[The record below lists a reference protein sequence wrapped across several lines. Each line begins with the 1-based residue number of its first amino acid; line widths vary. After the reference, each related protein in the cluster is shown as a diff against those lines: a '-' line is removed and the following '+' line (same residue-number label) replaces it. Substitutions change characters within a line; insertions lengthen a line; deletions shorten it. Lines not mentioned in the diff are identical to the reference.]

1 MPYWRL
7 SSFYFVYF
15 GTLGVLLPYWSPYL
29 ASLGFSLAEIGKLM
43 AIIMVTKMI
52 APYIW
57 AWLADQSRSSMRLVR
72 LATLLSA
79 IFYLGVFFGTGF
91 WWLMVVMTLFTF
103 FWNAVLP
110 QVEVTTLNHLGDD
123 NDRYGKVRLWGSIGF
138 IFSSLVLGYAL
149 DSNPASLVLP
159 VVMIF
164 LTGIFISTVFI
175 PDVGKPAHLEQAGIV
190 RYILQY
196 PELMSFLM
204 VSFLLQVS
212 HAPYYTFYTL
222 YLSGYGYSKTVIG
235 ILWAVGVLFEVILF
249 LNLHRILKHVRFR
262 VLLIGSCLITGL
274 RWLTIGLFPE
284 SLLLLVLAQVLHAI
298 SFGLFHGVAVSMV
311 HRYFTG
317 RHQHRGMALY
327 GSISF
332 GAGGAVGSLASGY
345 MMGWI
350 GASFTFAV
358 ASLVALIAAVLAW
371 FSVKGKFEKPA

>member
-29 ASLGFSLAEIGKLM
+29 ASLGYSLAEIGKLM
-43 AIIMVTKMI
+43 AILMATKMI
-52 APYIW
+52 APIIW
-57 AWLADQSRSSMRLVR
+57 AWLADRSRTSMRLVR
-72 LATLLSA
+72 VSALLSA

-91 WWLMVVMTLFTF
+91 WWLSGVMMLFTF
-103 FWNAVLP
+103 FWNAELP

-123 NDRYGKVRLWGSIGF
+123 DNRYGKIRLWGSVGF
-138 IFSSLVLGYAL
+138 IVSSLFVGYAL

-159 VVMIF
+159 VIMIF
-164 LTGIFISTVFI
+164 LTAIFISTVFI
-175 PDVGKPAHLEQAGIV
+175 PDAGKPAHPEQGGIV

-204 VSFLLQVS
+204 VSFLLQAS
-212 HAPYYTFYTL
+212 HAPYYAFYTL
-222 YLSGYGYSKTVIG
+222 YLSDYGYSKTVIG
-235 ILWAVGVLFEVILF
+235 MLWAMGVLFEVILF
-249 LNLHRILKHVRFR
+249 LSLHRFLRPVRFR
-262 VLLIGSCLITGL
+262 ALIIGSCIVTVL
-274 RWLTIGLFPE
+274 RWLIIGLFPE

-332 GAGGAVGSLASGY
+332 GAGGAVGSLTSGY
-345 MMGWI
+345 MMGWF
-350 GASFTFAV
+350 GASFTFAA

-371 FSVKGKFEKPA
+371 FRVAKPNHGSA

>member
-1 MPYWRL
+1 
-7 SSFYFVYF
+7 
-15 GTLGVLLPYWSPYL
+15 
-29 ASLGFSLAEIGKLM
+29 
-43 AIIMVTKMI
+43 MVTKMI

>member
-29 ASLGFSLAEIGKLM
+29 ASLGYSLAEIGKLM
-43 AIIMVTKMI
+43 AILMATKMI
-52 APYIW
+52 APIIW
-57 AWLADQSRSSMRLVR
+57 AWLADRSRTSMRLVR
-72 LATLLSA
+72 VSALLSA

-91 WWLMVVMTLFTF
+91 WWLSGVMMLFTF
-103 FWNAVLP
+103 FWNAELP
-110 QVEVTTLNHLGDD
+110 QVEVTTLNHLGADD
-123 NDRYGKVRLWGSIGF
+123 NRYGKIRLWGSVGF
-138 IFSSLVLGYAL
+138 IVSSLFVGYAL

-159 VVMIF
+159 VIMIF
-164 LTGIFISTVFI
+164 LAAIFISTVFI
-175 PDVGKPAHLEQAGIV
+175 PDAGKPSHPEQGGIV

-196 PELMSFLM
+196 PELMSFLT
-204 VSFLLQVS
+204 VSFLLQAS
-212 HAPYYTFYTL
+212 HAPYYAFYTL
-222 YLSGYGYSKTVIG
+222 YLSDYGYSKTVIG
-235 ILWAVGVLFEVILF
+235 ILWALGVLFEVILF
-249 LNLHRILKHVRFR
+249 LNLHKFLRPVRFR
-262 VLLIGSCLITGL
+262 ALIIGSCIVTVL
-274 RWLTIGLFPE
+274 RWLIIGLFPE

-332 GAGGAVGSLASGY
+332 GAGGVVGSLASGY
-345 MMGWI
+345 MMGWF
-350 GASFTFAV
+350 GASFTFAA

-371 FSVKGKFEKPA
+371 FRVQGKFVKRV